1 MSPLRSAGEGSG
13 DPLDWIGP
21 ALEDLTARDLSR
33 ELRHLEGAAGPWV
46 TLEVG
51 RRLLHLCSNNY
62 LGLATNPRVVAAA
75 RAAVR
80 TYGTGTGAS
89 RLVSGGQKIHRE
101 FEEELAA
108 WKGTEDAV
116 LFSSGYLANLGLVTA
131 LVGRGDTVVSDE
143 LNHASIVD
151 ACRLSRAEVRVFQH
165 RDFQHAAVL
174 LASAPGRRL
183 LVTDGVFSMDGDI
196 APLEE
201 LCSVAERHNAAVI
214 VDDAHGSAVI
224 GPDGRGTAAA
234 LGCEGR
240 VHAVVGTLSK
250 ALGSTGGFVAGS
262 RQLATWV
269 RNGAR
274 PFIFD
279 TAPSGPAIAAAQAA
293 LRIARASPDR
303 RQRALRLARRL
314 ADGLRSLGVAVKDPA
329 ACIVPVPVGGN
340 RAALDAMEGLVA
352 RGVLVVAIRPPSV
365 PEGTARLRAT
375 VMATHSEADIEA
387 AVAAFSVVLR
397 PSLSDPARRVAAW
410 DERPWWARDLS

>member
-1 MSPLRSAGEGSG
+1 MRSDMPWAD
-13 DPLDWIGP
+13 DPLGWIDP
-21 ALEDLTARDLSR
+21 ALEDLTAGDLRR
-33 ELRHLEGAAGPWV
+33 ELRHLAGPAGPWV
-46 TLEVG
+46 TLEDG
-51 RRLLHLCSNNY
+51 RKLLHLCSNNY

-80 TYGTGTGAS
+80 TYGTGAGAS
-89 RLVSGGQKIHRE
+89 RLVTGGQKIHRE

-108 WKGTEDAV
+108 WKGTGAAV
-116 LFSSGYLANLGLVTA
+116 LFSSGYLANLGVVTA
-131 LVGRGDTVVSDE
+131 LVGAGDTVVSDE

-151 ACRLSRAEVRVFQH
+151 ACRLSRAEVRVYQH
-165 RDFQHAAVL
+165 RDFEHAAAL
-174 LASAPGRRL
+174 LARAPGRRL
-183 LVTDGVFSMDGDI
+183 LVTDGVFSMDGDL

-201 LCSVAERHNAAVI
+201 LCDAAERHNAALV
-214 VDDAHGSAVI
+214 VDDAHGSAII

-250 ALGSTGGFVAGS
+250 ALGSTGGFVATS
-262 RQLATWV
+262 RAVAKWLHN
-269 RNGAR
+269 RAR

-314 ADGLRSLGVAVKDPA
+314 ADGLRAVGVAVNEPE
-329 ACIVPVPVGGN
+329 ACIVPIPVGDN
-340 RAALDAMEGLVA
+340 RGVLDAMEGLVA

-365 PEGTARLRAT
+365 PDGTARLRAT
-375 VMATHSEADIEA
+375 VMATHSEADVEL
-387 AVAAFSVVLR
+387 AVSAFARVLR
-397 PSLSDPARRVAAW
+397 PALSDPTRRVAAW
-410 DERPWWARDLS
+410 EARPWWTREL